1 MSATADRLLTI
12 AREIVVAEGADAVTI
27 RRVATAAGLTPMAI
41 YRHYAN
47 REALLQRVADDCFA
61 EIGARWATRERA
73 PDLDGRVA
81 ELLDDHLDF
90 ALEQPRLYDFVFL
103 EGRAGARR
111 WPDDFRNGGSP
122 SLNLVADAVR
132 TGIERGEVRDED
144 EWELAL
150 LFAAMLHGLV
160 RLYQGGRIALSTED
174 FRALCH
180 RLVTRTLYGLRT

>member
-41 YRHYAN
+41 YRHFDN

-61 EIGARWATRERA
+61 EIGARWAQRRRA
-73 PDLDGRVA
+73 PDLDGQVS

-90 ALEQPRLYDFVFL
+90 ALGQPRLYDFVFL

-111 WPDDFRNGGSP
+111 WPDDFRSGGSP

-132 TGIERGEVRDED
+132 TGIEHGELRDED

-180 RLVTRTLYGLRT
+180 RLVTRTLHGFRA

>member
-1 MSATADRLLTI
+1 MSATADRLLMI

-41 YRHYAN
+41 YRHFAN

-61 EIGARWATRERA
+61 EIGARWAKRQRA
-73 PDLDGRVA
+73 PDLDGRVS

-90 ALEQPRLYDFVFL
+90 ALGQPRLYDFVFL

-111 WPDDFRNGGSP
+111 WPDDFRRGGSP
-122 SLNLVADAVR
+122 TLNLVADAVR

-180 RLVTRTLYGLRT
+180 RLVTRTLHGFGT

>member
-12 AREIVVAEGADAVTI
+12 AREIVVAEGADAVSI
-27 RRVATAAGLTPMAI
+27 RRIATAAGLTPMAI
-41 YRHYAN
+41 YRHFAN

-61 EIGARWATRERA
+61 EIGARWAKRQRA
-73 PDLDGRVA
+73 PDLDGRVS

-90 ALEQPRLYDFVFL
+90 ALGQPRLYDFVFL

-111 WPDDFRNGGSP
+111 WPDDFRSGGSP

-132 TGIERGEVRDED
+132 TGIDRGDLRDED

-180 RLVTRTLYGLRT
+180 RLVTRTLHGFRT